1 MGAIGARIG
10 VKDVSW
16 RNTIKNVYVFGILA
30 IFFVVFTIIS
40 PKFVSAPSLAYLIQ
54 TVAPLLV
61 VSVAATML
69 MISGNIDLSVGSI
82 LGFSGILA
90 ATLSKSGLPAWEAF
104 IICIIV
110 GVGLGAVN
118 GALVVKLG
126 ITPVIATLA
135 TTYILLGI
143 AKIMSGET
151 IPYVKG
157 VQSDFSFI
165 GRGKLGAWPMQIFFV
180 AAIIVIFIIL
190 QKKSVL
196 GKYSIA
202 IGGNRE
208 AAKLAGINVGRMV
221 WVMFALVGAAAAL
234 AGCLRASN
242 MGVADATA
250 GQGFELDVI
259 IAILMGGTS
268 FAGGEGSVVRT
279 IVGAFIVSVL
289 AIGLNMANVPSF
301 YQYVVKGCVLIAAV
315 YLDKIVK
322 ERISA

>member
-1 MGAIGARIG
+1 MFSI
-10 VKDVSW
+10 KKVSW
-16 RNTIKNVYVFGILA
+16 RNSVKNIYVFGILA
-30 IFFVVFTIIS
+30 IFIIVFTALS
-40 PKFVSAPSLAYLIQ
+40 PKFVAPASLAYIMQ

-69 MISGNIDLSVGSI
+69 MMSGYIDLSVGSM
-82 LGFSGILA
+82 LAFSGVIM
-90 ATLSKSGLPAWEAF
+90 ATLSKNGMAAWLAVILCV
-104 IICIIV
+104 II
-110 GVGLGAVN
+110 GLGLGVAN
-118 GALVVKLG
+118 GFLVVRLK

-135 TTYILLGI
+135 TTNILLGF
-143 AKIMSGET
+143 AKIMCGET

-157 VQSDFSFI
+157 VQPDFSFI
-165 GRGKLGAWPMQIFFV
+165 GREKLAMYWPMQLFFV
-180 AAIIVIFIIL
+180 AAIIVLFIFL

-202 IGGNRE
+202 IGGNAD
-208 AAKLAGINVGRMV
+208 AANLAGINVRRIV
-221 WVMFALVGAAAAL
+221 WILYVLVGAAAAL

-242 MGVADATA
+242 MGVADATSGA
-250 GQGFELDVI
+250 GFELDVI

-279 IVGAFIVSVL
+279 IVGALIVSVL

-301 YQYVVKGCVLIAAV
+301 YQYVVKGIVLIAAV

-322 ERISA
+322 EKIND

>member
-1 MGAIGARIG
+1 
-10 VKDVSW
+10 
-16 RNTIKNVYVFGILA
+16 VFGILA
-30 IFFVVFTIIS
+30 IFFVIFTIIS
-40 PKFVSAPSLAYLIQ
+40 PKFISAPSLAYLLQ

-69 MISGNIDLSVGSI
+69 MMSGNIDLSVGSI

-90 ATLSKSGLPAWEAF
+90 ATLSKSGLSAWQAF
-104 IICIIV
+104 IPCVIL
-110 GVGLGAVN
+110 GFGLGALN
-118 GALVVKLG
+118 GFLVVKLK

-135 TTYILLGI
+135 TTYILLGV
-143 AKIMSGET
+143 AKIMCGET

-157 VQSDFSFI
+157 VQTDFAII
-165 GRGKLGAWPMQIFFV
+165 GRGKIGPWPMQIFFIV
-180 AAIIVIFIIL
+180 AIIVIFLIL

-202 IGGNRE
+202 IGGNTE
-208 AAKLAGINVGRMV
+208 AAKLAGINVGKIV
-221 WVMFALVGAAAAL
+221 WLMFSLVGVAAAL

-242 MGVADATA
+242 MGVADAMA

-268 FAGGEGSVVRT
+268 FSGGEGSVVRT
-279 IVGAFIVSVL
+279 IAGAFIVSVL

-301 YQYVVKGCVLIAAV
+301 YQYVVKGGVLIAAV

-322 ERISA
+322 ERISV